1 MKQSSRHIVVGT
13 LVSLSGVNAAME
25 ARAQDIRDVKPPVAF
40 PAPWI
45 FLLIVLAVVLLAISA
60 YFVYQWYQRQKNQA
74 LNKIITKTP
83 WEKAYERLDALVNS
97 DLLRRGEWGRYYLI
111 LSDIVRRY
119 FEERFNVRAPEMTSE
134 EFLMSLRNFGG
145 LAPGSRVLLEEFL
158 GVCDMVK
165 FAKHAPD
172 AAAGEKNAVLV
183 RRLIDETRI
192 G

>member
-183 RRLIDETRI
+183 RRLVDETRS
-192 G
+192 

>member
-1 MKQSSRHIVVGT
+1 MNKSLRHLIA
-13 LVSLSGVNAAME
+13 GVTINAWGMSAPVTGY
-25 ARAQDIRDVKPPVAF
+25 AQNIRDIKPPVAF

-45 FLLIVLAVVLLAISA
+45 FLLIVLAVILLAISV
-60 YFVYQWYQRQKNQA
+60 YFAYQWYQRQKIRA
-74 LNKIITKTP
+74 ASKIITKTP
-83 WEKAYERLDALVNS
+83 WEKAYERLE
-97 DLLRRGEWGRYYLI
+97 DLQKSNLLARGEWGRYYLI

-134 EFLMSLRNFGG
+134 EFLASLRNFGG

-172 AAAGEKNAVLV
+172 AAAGEKNAALA
-183 RRLIDETRI
+183 RRLIDETKI
-192 G
+192 K